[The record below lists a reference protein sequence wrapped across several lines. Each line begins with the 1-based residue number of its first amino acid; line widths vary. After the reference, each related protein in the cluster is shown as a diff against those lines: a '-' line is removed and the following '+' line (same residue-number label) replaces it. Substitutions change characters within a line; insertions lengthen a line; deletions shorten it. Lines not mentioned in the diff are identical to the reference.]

1 MDNSFK
7 KQNFALWVKIAVYAS
22 DNSKIHA
29 IKGDKN
35 YMSKRM
41 KKLHELYSEGYL
53 LRENSAWN
61 NQSFLFAPTEKFKT
75 EFKEKYCEISKKI
88 RPDFSDEM
96 RNRMLNAF
104 NF

>member
-7 KQNFALWVKIAVYAS
+7 KQNFALWVKIAVFAS

-41 KKLHELYSEGYL
+41 KKLHELYSDGYL

-61 NQSFLFAPTEKFKT
+61 NQSFLFTPTKKFKL
-75 EFKEKYCEISKKI
+75 EFKDKYKEISKKI
-88 RPDFSDEM
+88 RPDFTDEI
-96 RNRMLNAF
+96 RDTMLNAF
-104 NF
+104 KF